1 MTQYFLPTD
10 FKVYVESGNSV
21 INHPAPGYVEKVL
34 PTVNKYTGDDG
45 GYIAVYSR
53 DEQRSVYSVGNGIY
67 VVGQIR
73 LQGYYQGR
81 IFHPKGYENQDISA
95 NQELKN
101 LTNETFPGH
110 IGGTWAGGDT
120 GGWFGIEP

>member
-1 MTQYFLPTD
+1 MTQYLLPTD
-10 FKVYVESGNSV
+10 FKVYVDSSNSV
-21 INHPAPGYVEKVL
+21 ISHPAPGYIEKVL

-53 DEQRSVYSVGNGIY
+53 DEERSVYSVGDGIY

-81 IFHPKGYENQDISA
+81 IFQPKGYENQDISA
-95 NQELKN
+95 NQELKT
-101 LTNETFPGH
+101 LTKETFPGH
-110 IGGTWAGGDT
+110 KGGTWAGGDT
-120 GGWFGIEP
+120 GGWFGI